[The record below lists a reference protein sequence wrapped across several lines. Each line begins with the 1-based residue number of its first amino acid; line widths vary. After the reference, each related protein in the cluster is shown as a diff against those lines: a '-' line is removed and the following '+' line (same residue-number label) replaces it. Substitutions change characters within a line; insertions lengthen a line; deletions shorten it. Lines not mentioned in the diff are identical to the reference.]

1 MAAEKYVFYCPQ
13 CKTIFRYDDITPK
26 ICGSCGK
33 DNTIYTGY
41 RENDWYRLSKEE
53 RDALVQ
59 KGTATALNS
68 SGKAAKEEK
77 QVEETKIYE
86 CMQNMLLTTTNG
98 FEGYRII
105 RYCDVIYDEIIVGF
119 GFFKSCIASF
129 DNFGAAIAGAE
140 ATQTTERLE
149 SIKNSLR
156 NRVKEK
162 AVKMG
167 ANALVGIDFEQ
178 SGMGDLIMVS
188 MTATAVSIE
197 KNEEKISEEQCFQ
210 KNV

>member
-13 CKTIFRYDDITPK
+13 CKTIFRYDDIMPK

-41 RENDWYRLSKEE
+41 KENDWYKLSKEE
-53 RDALVQ
+53 RDALIQ
-59 KGTATALNS
+59 KVTKTDLNS
-68 SGKAAKEEK
+68 CDEAEKKEK
-77 QVEETKIYE
+77 QVEEAKIYE

-98 FEGYRII
+98 FEGYRITK
-105 RYCDVIYDEIIVGF
+105 YYDVIYDEIIVGF
-119 GFFKSCIASF
+119 GIVKACVASF
-129 DNFGAAIAGAE
+129 DNLGALITGSE
-140 ATQTTERLE
+140 ATKMTDRLE
-149 SIKNSLR
+149 NIKEALR

-167 ANALVGIDFEQ
+167 ASALVGIDFEQ

-197 KNEEKISEEQCFQ
+197 KNEEKKSEE
-210 KNV
+210 